1 MAYISKEQVQAKRI
15 KLKEINKKYGVK
27 ATFSGTNTSSLNLTI
42 QSGKIDFV
50 QNFIDNS
57 SVNSEV
63 WFSTNIVHLYETKHI
78 QVNHYYLDSR
88 FSGEALEYL
97 QEVYA
102 LMKEDHY
109 DNSDVQ
115 TDYFDTAWYNNI
127 QIGKWNK
134 GYEFV
139 LN

>member
-27 ATFSGTNTSSLNLTI
+27 ATFSGANTSSLNLTI

-50 QNFIDNS
+50 ENFIQKALDK
-57 SVNSEV
+57 SVVGYN
-63 WFSTNIVHLYETKHI
+63 TNFVHIYETKHI
-78 QVNHYYLDSR
+78 QVNHYHLDSR

-97 QEVYA
+97 QEVYD